1 VCYEGDGSRVVDLC
15 RARLV
20 AGDLP
25 RAIAAVT
32 AVAADG
38 GVRVVRAKNSMRAA
52 RAPDFSAGFRVRARA
67 PHGLDPRPRAR
78 CVCLI

>member
-1 VCYEGDGSRVVDLC
+1 MCYEGDGSRVVDLC
-15 RARLV
+15 RVRLV

-67 PHGLDPRPRAR
+67 RRMGWTRAPAR
-78 CVCLI
+78 GACV